1 MKLRNPSYHSR
12 KSKSLRKD
20 SKRKSSR
27 KRSKRTNMRGGN
39 MLLGSSVIKP
49 FIVYGR
55 MTCPYTREALET
67 LKNKKK
73 AFSFFDIEKD
83 AKNKSKLD
91 RLKATNKVPS
101 TWQTVPVII
110 KQNRF
115 LGGMDDLRK
124 LFN

>member
-1 MKLRNPSYHSR
+1 
-12 KSKSLRKD
+12 
-20 SKRKSSR
+20 
-27 KRSKRTNMRGGN
+27 MRGGSI
-39 MLLGSSVIKP
+39 LIGSSVIKP

-55 MTCPYTREALET
+55 MSCPYTREALET

-73 AFSFFDIEKD
+73 AVSFFDIETH
-83 AKNKSKLD
+83 AKNKSKLEQ
-91 RLKATNKVPS
+91 LKATNKVPS

-110 KQNRF
+110 THNRF

>member
-1 MKLRNPSYHSR
+1 
-12 KSKSLRKD
+12 
-20 SKRKSSR
+20 
-27 KRSKRTNMRGGN
+27 

-73 AFSFFDIEKD
+73 PFSFFDIEKD
-83 AKNKSKLD
+83 DKNKSKLD
-91 RLKATNKVPS
+91 QLKATNKVPS